1 MPQRRILSIWFPRL
15 AAERA
20 LRLDPSLGDGPFA
33 VVAHENNSEVLA
45 SLSEAAEAEG
55 LRPGQPLRDARAF
68 CPELVTRPA
77 NPPAEAAFLV
87 RLRRWSGRFTPFV
100 AEEPPAALTLDI
112 SGCAHLFGGEE
123 ALAGVVA
130 EDCARFGLS
139 VRTGIADTP
148 GAAWALARYAH
159 AGGDGFRSGDAID
172 QEARATRS
180 RAAKRHWTRGG
191 MAPRPQFTA
200 TAPTIAP
207 PGGARAALAPLPVAA
222 LRLPPQVSAD
232 LLRLGVKRIGDLAG
246 MPRAGL
252 ARRFGRDVVKR
263 LDQAFG
269 VEPEPVTPARP
280 EVAFATRLT
289 LPDPIGLEAD
299 VLAAL
304 DRLLPPF
311 CAKLRSHGKGARRI
325 RLDLHRADRS
335 AERIEAGLARPS
347 HDADQIRPLIAQKL
361 HMIDAGFG
369 IDALRI
375 EAVAVEPLH
384 PVQHSGHA
392 EALSEAT
399 RRQGAGRAMDDL
411 VTRLGGR
418 IGLEAITRLHPA
430 DSHIPE
436 KAATVMGAA
445 WSEPVV
451 WPKPDKARP
460 LIVFAPEIVATHDD
474 PRPPAAFR
482 WRRRAYQAVA
492 ATGPERI
499 APEWWLDDPAWRSG
513 VRDYWRVETA
523 CGTRLWLFFAHGAET
538 SGGWFCHG
546 VFG

>member
-15 AAERA
+15 AAERV
-20 LRLDPSLGDGPFA
+20 LRLDPGLGGAPFA

-45 SLSEAAEAEG
+45 SLSEAAEVEG

-68 CPELVTRPA
+68 CPDLVTRPA
-77 NPPAEAAFLV
+77 NPPAEAAFLT

-100 AEEPPAALTLDI
+100 AEEPPAALMLDI
-112 SGCAHLFGGEE
+112 TGCTHLFGGEA
-123 ALAGVVA
+123 ALADLIAG
-130 EDCARFGLS
+130 ECARLGLT

-148 GAAWALARYAH
+148 GAAWALARH
-159 AGGDGFRSGDAID
+159 AGAAGGSGRSGDAID

-191 MAPRPQFTA
+191 AAPRPAFQLA
-200 TAPTIAP
+200 APAIAA
-207 PGGARAALAPLPVAA
+207 PGQSRAALASLPVAA
-222 LRLPPQVSAD
+222 LRLPPAVVTD
-232 LLRLGVKRIGDLAG
+232 LLRLGVRRIGDLAG

-252 ARRFGRDVVKR
+252 ARRFGRDVVQR

-269 VEPEPVTPARP
+269 VEPEPITPVRP
-280 EVAFATRLT
+280 ETAFAARLT
-289 LPDPIGLEAD
+289 LPEPIGLEGD

-311 CAKLRSHGKGARRI
+311 CAKLRSQGKGARRI
-325 RLDLHRADRS
+325 RLDLFRADRS

-361 HMIDAGFG
+361 CGIDAGFG

-375 EAVAVEPLH
+375 EAVVVEPLH

-392 EALSEAT
+392 EALSEAA
-399 RRQGAGRAMDDL
+399 RRSTEGRAMDDL

-418 IGLEAITRLHPA
+418 IGLESITRLHPA

-445 WSEPVV
+445 WSEPAV
-451 WPKPDKARP
+451 WPPPVRARP
-460 LIVFAPEIVATHDD
+460 LVAFAPEIAAAHDD
-474 PRPPAAFR
+474 PRPPAGFR
-482 WRRRAYQAVA
+482 WRRRTYAAVA
-492 ATGPERI
+492 AAGPERI

-523 CGTRLWLFFAHGAET
+523 CGARLWLYFAHGGET

-546 VFG
+546 VFA